1 MRPQPLDNLSDI
13 TLFRIEA
20 GGLTFKVMLFLANQ
34 YTSHSTWSGFGF
46 AVLFNRSSYPKYR
59 DFVAQIPRY
68 FRAVPKSKDPNLSE
82 TSRASLFS

>member
-20 GGLTFKVMLFLANQ
+20 GGLTFKVLLFLANQ
-34 YTSHSTWSGFGF
+34 YTSHSSWSGFGF
-46 AVLFNRSSYPKYR
+46 AVLIIRSSDPKYR

-68 FRAVPKSKDPNLSE
+68 F
-82 TSRASLFS
+82 